1 VIKAGDPNA
10 TVVLKLEGGPNN
22 QTNEF
27 GLGADT
33 GLPVPPDGDVLVHV
47 KAPGF
52 RQAKETGRREKVVH
66 IPSGTRMPLEVHLE
80 PRKH

>member
-1 VIKAGDPNA
+1 MIKAGDPNA

-33 GLPVPPDGDVLVHV
+33 GLPVPPDRDVLVHV